1 MRKNDAEMKKLKRD
15 LENTQ
20 EESESLK
27 FQLTN
32 AIKDV
37 NEFRD
42 RTDVLDEKCR
52 AMMEMESENKSLKNK
67 LHLLKEEMTNIQQD
81 KICAEKELQ
90 NLGIRLEEIK
100 EVFERKDDIQQ
111 ISLLKVTFTELL
123 EKKLK
128 LEKKVGIS
136 IMLFDV

>member
-1 MRKNDAEMKKLKRD
+1 MKKLKRD

-100 EVFERKDDIQQ
+100 EVLERKDDIQQ

>member
-100 EVFERKDDIQQ
+100 EVLERKDDIQQ